1 MTVADNI
8 KAIRN
13 IFNVTQREL
22 ADVAGVTENAV
33 SKWENGY
40 AEPRMGSVEKI
51 AACYGLSKLNII
63 EDGGMDNFDPVTRKE
78 RPIVPGAIPIQ
89 PSPVAYLPLLGSIH
103 AGVAEEPD
111 VFDSADRCQV
121 PAWVAE
127 EHPRA
132 FLLKVE
138 GDCMDRV
145 YPEGCLVAIDPD
157 AEAVSGCVAA
167 VQIDDTDFLMRRY
180 IRTADTL
187 VLSPDSYNPAHR
199 DRVFSGDD
207 WDDHFVRVVGR
218 VVWYMCD
225 GELE

>member
-1 MTVADNI
+1 MGVPENI
-8 KAIRN
+8 DALLVKFDIN
-13 IFNVTQREL
+13 QDCL
-22 ADVAGVTENAV
+22 ARIAGVAP
-33 SKWENGY
+33 S
-40 AEPRMGSVEKI
+40 A
-51 AACYGLSKLNII
+51 
-63 EDGGMDNFDPVTRKE
+63 VTRWRNGAMPREEPIRKIVEHFGLTRDDIVSDSLGLAAKE
-78 RPIVPGAIPIQ
+78 HRTSPIIPGAIPIQ

-225 GELE
+225 GVLG

>member
-1 MTVADNI
+1 MSVGENI
-8 KAIRN
+8 KRIR
-13 IFNVTQREL
+13 TQHDMTQEEL
-22 ADVAGVTENAV
+22 GKIAGVSAMAV
-33 SKWENGY
+33 SQWENGR
-40 AEPRMGSVEKI
+40 AVPRMGAVQRI
-51 AACYGLSKLNII
+51 ADHFGMKNGEVI
-63 EDGGMDNFDPVTRKE
+63 DGVMPETA
-78 RPIVPGAIPIQ
+78 PAVPGAITIQ
-89 PSPVAYLPLLGSIH
+89 PSPVAYLPVLGNIH
-103 AGVAEEPD
+103 AGAAEEPD
-111 VFDSADRCQV
+111 VYSEETHQV

-132 FLLKVE
+132 FLLKVS

-145 YPEGCLVAIDPD
+145 YPEGCLAVVDPD

-187 VLSPDSYNPAHR
+187 VLSPDSFNPAHR

-225 GELE
+225 GEM

>member
-1 MTVADNI
+1 MGVGENI
-8 KAIRN
+8 KRIR
-13 IFNVTQREL
+13 TQHDMTQEEL
-22 ADVAGVTENAV
+22 GRIAGVSAMAV
-33 SKWENGY
+33 SQWENGR
-40 AEPRMGSVEKI
+40 AVPRMGAVQRI
-51 AACYGLSKLNII
+51 ADHFGMKNGEVI
-63 EDGGMDNFDPVTRKE
+63 DGVLPDASLP
-78 RPIVPGAIPIQ
+78 VPGAIPIQ

-207 WDDHFVRVVGR
+207 WDNHFVRVVGR

-225 GELE
+225 GEL

>member
-1 MTVADNI
+1 MGVPENI
-8 KAIRN
+8 DALLVKFDIN
-13 IFNVTQREL
+13 QDCL
-22 ADVAGVTENAV
+22 ARIAGVAPST
-33 SKWENGY
+33 
-40 AEPRMGSVEKI
+40 
-51 AACYGLSKLNII
+51 
-63 EDGGMDNFDPVTRKE
+63 VTRWRNGAMPREKPIRKIVEHFGLTRDDIVSDSLGLAAKE
-78 RPIVPGAIPIQ
+78 HRTSPIVPGAIPIQ

-225 GELE
+225 GELG

>member
-1 MTVADNI
+1 MGVPENI
-8 KAIRN
+8 DALLVKFDIN
-13 IFNVTQREL
+13 QDCL
-22 ADVAGVTENAV
+22 A
-33 SKWENGY
+33 
-40 AEPRMGSVEKI
+40 RI
-51 AACYGLSKLNII
+51 
-63 EDGGMDNFDPVTRKE
+63 
-78 RPIVPGAIPIQ
+78 
-89 PSPVAYLPLLGSIH
+89 
-103 AGVAEEPD
+103 AGVAPSAVTRWRNGVMPREEPD

-187 VLSPDSYNPAHR
+187 VLSPDSFNPAHR
-199 DRVFSGDD
+199 DRVFTRDD

-218 VVWYMCD
+218 VVWFMGD
-225 GELE
+225 GELR

>member
-1 MTVADNI
+1 MGVGENI
-8 KAIRN
+8 KRIR
-13 IFNVTQREL
+13 TQHDMTQEEL
-22 ADVAGVTENAV
+22 GRIAGVSAMAV
-33 SKWENGY
+33 SQWENGR
-40 AEPRMGSVEKI
+40 AVPRMGAVQRI
-51 AACYGLSKLNII
+51 ADHFGMKNGEVI
-63 EDGGMDNFDPVTRKE
+63 DGVLPDASLP
-78 RPIVPGAIPIQ
+78 VPGAIPIQ
-89 PSPVAYLPLLGSIH
+89 PSPVAYLPLLGGIH
-103 AGVAEEPD
+103 AGAAEEPD
-111 VFDSADRCQV
+111 VYDAADMHQV

>member
-22 ADVAGVTENAV
+22 AEVAGVTENAV

-40 AEPRMGSVEKI
+40 AEPRMGAVEKI

-78 RPIVPGAIPIQ
+78 RPAIPGAVPIA
-89 PSPVAYLPLLGSIH
+89 PSPAAYLPVMGNIH
-103 AGVAEEPD
+103 AGAAEEPC
-111 VFDSADRCQV
+111 VYSGEMAQV
-121 PAWVAE
+121 PAWVE
-127 EHPRA
+127 REHPNA

-145 YPEGCLVAIDPD
+145 YPEGCMVAIDPD

-167 VQIDDTDFLMRRY
+167 VQIDDTDFVMRRY

-187 VLSPDSYNPAHR
+187 VLSPDSFNPAHR
-199 DRVFSGDD
+199 DRVFTRDD

-218 VVWYMCD
+218 VVWFMGD
-225 GELE
+225 GELR